1 MKPKNP
7 CTRDCKYD
15 DNNICIVCLRTKKEI
30 FEWGDY
36 TDEQKIEILKRI
48 EKEKSKIWYSKTF
61 LLLPTI

>member
-15 DNNICIVCLRTKKEI
+15 DRNVCIACLRNKKEI

-48 EKEKSKIWYSKTF
+48 EKERNE
-61 LLLPTI
+61 